1 MVQDR
6 AILTTADQQQ
16 VIYKCPIFNDLER
29 PLHPIS
35 RTVHTLFFD
44 AEYLRNGTRYRHSLN
59 GILIGTYTCPTQ
71 GCHFERP

>member
-29 PLHPIS
+29 PDP
-35 RTVHTLFFD
+35 
-44 AEYLRNGTRYRHSLN
+44 YTRF
-59 GILIGTYTCPTQ
+59 Q
-71 GCHFERP
+71 GQ